1 MVVKRK
7 YKGYDFVELDNGLT
21 VVLKKTLAKNIV
33 ARTRVNFGSINE
45 KDNEK
50 GLIHLLEHAI
60 CESGTK
66 KYSPEEVIEIREG
79 FGYFDAS
86 VNLGRTFFNYGFLPE
101 YFETYLDL
109 ITESLFNPRFDKKS
123 FENQKQVVL
132 RELSQRKGKPNF
144 IDSVKFKKALYREH
158 PARYSGFGKEK
169 LIEKASVKDMERLH
183 LRGYHP
189 NNMEIII
196 AGNLSD
202 NIEELITKYFENF
215 PPGQD
220 TRLDF
225 PKLQKLEDK
234 TTLHTYAPDLYNHDV
249 PEESSSEITL
259 GWVAPHNLHPDYH
272 ANFILCQILGNDEN
286 SRLFKELRTKKGL
299 VYGIN
304 TDMSGAYNT
313 GVNFVLTISPS
324 RLQEEVIDNIFREM
338 NRIRRNGVTKKE
350 TKRIKDSAKYE
361 IASYSGTNMGAIQEV
376 ERILDLDRNFED
388 IMGAYDKITPEDVQK
403 MAEKYHPQSRDD
415 GKYVLWI
422 RDPLKKD

>member
-144 IDSVKFKKALYREH
+144 IDLAKFRKALYREH

-169 LIEKASVKDMERLH
+169 LIEKASVKDIERLH

-196 AGNLSD
+196 AGNLPD

-215 PPGQD
+215 PSGQD

-225 PKLQKLEDK
+225 PELSKLEKK
-234 TTLHTYAPDLYNHDV
+234 TILHTYAPDLYNHDI

-259 GWVAPHNLHPDYH
+259 AWIAPHNLHPDYH
-272 ANFILCQILGNDEN
+272 TNFILCQILGNDEN

-304 TDMSGAYNT
+304 TNMSGAYNA
-313 GVNFVLTISPS
+313 GVNVVLTTVPS
-324 RLQEEVIDNIFREM
+324 RLQEEVIENIFRQM
-338 NRIRRNGVTKKE
+338 NRIKKKGVTKKE
-350 TKRIKDSAKYE
+350 TEKIKNAAKYG
-361 IASYSGTNMGAIQEV
+361 IASSSGTNMGAIQEV
-376 ERILDLDRNFED
+376 ERILDLGRNFED
-388 IMGAYDKITPEDVQK
+388 IMKAYDKITPEDVKK
-403 MAEKYHPQSRDD
+403 MAEKYFPEDRDN